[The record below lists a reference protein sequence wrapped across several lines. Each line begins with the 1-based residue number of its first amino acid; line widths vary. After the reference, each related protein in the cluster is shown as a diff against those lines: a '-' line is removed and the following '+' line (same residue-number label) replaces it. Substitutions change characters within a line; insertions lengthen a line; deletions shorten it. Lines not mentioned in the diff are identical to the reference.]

1 MKLLLEN
8 WREFLKEE
16 EQEYEIYCDM
26 DGVLVDFEKGV
37 VDFIT
42 KALEEGR
49 AEELKEKIG
58 RDYITT
64 DDLAGPTKNNDIR
77 NYMYKELENH
87 AQFWEDLPWMRNG
100 RKLWERIGPYGAN
113 ILTTP
118 MGSEDHPKSGY
129 GSRIGKQ
136 AWIDKHLVKEMGL
149 PPKKVFMSR
158 EKYNWANKNSI
169 LIDDWTKNT
178 IPWGD
183 PDIGNGIAILHKNED
198 IQKTFDE
205 LEKHGL

>member
-8 WREFLKEE
+8 WRRFLKEE
-16 EQEYEIYCDM
+16 QEYQIYCDM
-26 DGVLVDFEKGV
+26 DGVLVDFELGV
-37 VDFIT
+37 VEYIT
-42 KALEEGR
+42 GALAEGR

-87 AQFWEDLPWMRNG
+87 AQFWEDLPWMSNG
-100 RKLWERIGPYGAN
+100 KELWARIWPYGPN

-118 MGSEDHPKSGY
+118 MGGEDHPKSGY

-136 AWIDKHLVKEMGL
+136 AWIDKNLVKEMQM
-149 PPKKVFMSR
+149 PPKKIIMAGD
-158 EKYNWANKNSI
+158 KYRWANKTSI

-178 IPWGD
+178 GPWGD
-183 PDIGNGIAILHKNED
+183 KKIGNGIAILHKNED